1 MIPVTIV
8 NPERLPEANR
18 RWHRSACACRGDLS
32 ACPTNQNKQ
41 KADAA

>member
-8 NPERLPEANR
+8 NPERLPEADR
-18 RWHRSACACRGDLS
+18 RWHRSACACRGVLEDCTS
-32 ACPTNQNKQ
+32 TQSNK